1 MNKRL
6 FPTLILAAATLQT
19 YAQNGLTGI
28 DINNGPNGSY
38 PVYLTPFAN
47 KIFCYANKSN
57 GWEPFAGDAINIP
70 AQLTDINPGLPDAI
84 KPTGFIKP
92 ACAVNG
98 TVYFS
103 ANNGSAGQELY
114 KYDGTNAPSL
124 VLDLEA
130 GSGGSFPDNMVTLN
144 NQLYFRATT
153 SANGYE
159 LWTYSPTTMTP
170 QMLTDINPGAD
181 SSITGNLTVFN
192 NNIYYTAQTTAKGN
206 ELHMYNAGLAMDT
219 VIADI
224 YPGAGS
230 SDPKNLIV
238 INNKLYFSANDGNHG
253 RELYV
258 YDGTNAPQRL
268 TDLNTSFLNT
278 FQSRDLPLIAAM
290 NGKIYFAGTADNN
303 NYHIYC
309 YDPATGN
316 TTIAAKTNNLGS
328 SEPTWLTAY
337 DGKIYFNGAD
347 SVAHFDL
354 WRYDGSGLPERVAD
368 LCTNGSNPGYLTV
381 LGNDLYFSA
390 NGCNT
395 IGQELFAYNAAASIT
410 KIVNGMDIQL
420 YPNPAI
426 DKVNLR
432 ISGGNNDMLRLTVM
446 SPDGRILYNEA
457 QSPLDGK
464 AAFTISVG
472 SWPVGLYLY
481 QIGDFGGKTYATGR
495 FVKQ

>member
-6 FPTLILAAATLQT
+6 FHILILVAATLQS
-19 YAQNGLTGI
+19 YAQNGLTGV

-38 PVYLTPFAN
+38 PVYLTPFGN

-57 GWEPFAGDAINIP
+57 GWEPFAGDAISTP
-70 AQLTDINPGLPDAI
+70 VQLADINPGLPDAI
-84 KPTGFIKP
+84 KPNGSIKP
-92 ACAVNG
+92 ACTVNG
-98 TVYFS
+98 SVYFS
-103 ANNGSAGQELY
+103 ADNGSVGRELY
-114 KYDGTNAPSL
+114 KYDGTNTPTL

-144 NQLYFRATT
+144 NQLYFRART
-153 SANGYE
+153 STNGYE
-159 LWTYSPTTMTP
+159 LWTYSPTTMAP

-181 SSITGNLTVFN
+181 SSITGNVTVFN
-192 NNIYYTAQTTAKGN
+192 NAIYYTAKTPARGN
-206 ELHMYNAGLAMDT
+206 ELHMYNAGLTIDT
-219 VIADI
+219 IVADI

-230 SDPKNLIV
+230 GDPKNLIV

-268 TDLNTSFLNT
+268 TDLNASFLNT
-278 FQSRDLPLIAAM
+278 FQARDLPLITAM
-290 NGKIYFAGTADNN
+290 NGKIYFAGTADNS

-316 TTIAAKTNNLGS
+316 TTLAAKTNNQGS

-337 DGKIYFNGAD
+337 DGKIYFNAAD
-347 SVAHFDL
+347 SAAHFDL
-354 WRYDGSGLPERVAD
+354 WRYDGNSTPNRVAD
-368 LCTNGSNPGYLTV
+368 LCTNGSNPEYLTV

-395 IGQELFAYNAAASIT
+395 IGQELFAYNAAASVT
-410 KIVNGMDIQL
+410 KIVNDMDIQL

-426 DKVNLR
+426 DKVNLE
-432 ISGGNNDMLRLTVM
+432 ISGADNMLLRLTVM
-446 SPDGRILYNEA
+446 SVDGRILYRDARSSSN
-457 QSPLDGK
+457 GK
-464 AAFTISVG
+464 AAFTIQVE
-472 SWPVGLYLY
+472 SWSGGIYLY
-481 QIGDFGGKTYATGR
+481 HLSDPTGKIYATGR